1 MPNIEPP
8 PLFAQMLNHRGTIN
22 RWQIAIYMPPG
33 IHMTEAG
40 VHPIE
45 TPREEAF
52 MFRALHL
59 LTPETESSTHYFW
72 GVCRNRRLD
81 DEAVTEAVRK
91 AIKHTFDED
100 KFVLESQA
108 ERLRENDYPHIPL
121 AAIKVDVAPVQARR
135 LLASLIEK
143 EQQDP
148 AFTSPPLVMADDARI
163 GLPPLAA

>member
-1 MPNIEPP
+1 MKLDRNRIVRAHREMPNIEPP
-8 PLFAQMLNHRGTIN
+8 PLFAQMLNHWGRIN

-59 LTPETESSTHYFW
+59 LTPETENSTHYFW

-81 DEAVTEAVRK
+81 DLQ
-91 AIKHTFDED
+91 F
-100 KFVLESQA
+100 A
-108 ERLRENDYPHIPL
+108 EI
-121 AAIKVDVAPVQARR
+121 
-135 LLASLIEK
+135 
-143 EQQDP
+143 
-148 AFTSPPLVMADDARI
+148 DAR
-163 GLPPLAA
+163 